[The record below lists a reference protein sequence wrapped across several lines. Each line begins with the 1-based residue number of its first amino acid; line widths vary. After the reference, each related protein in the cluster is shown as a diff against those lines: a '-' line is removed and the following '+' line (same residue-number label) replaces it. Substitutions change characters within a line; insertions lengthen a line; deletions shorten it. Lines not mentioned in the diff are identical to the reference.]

1 MRDSLRKTKIV
12 CTIGPSS
19 SEEDI
24 LKRLIIEGMDV
35 ARLNFSHG
43 NHEFHKDVIRTIRRL
58 EKRLNK
64 PVAIL
69 QDLEGVKIRVSRVV
83 NQSIELRKDSQ
94 VMIFPGEEIGDE
106 KGLYISYPYLLKDVK
121 KGQRLLFDDGLI
133 ELKVIDKTQNCI
145 RARVIEGGIL
155 REKKGVNLPDTKIS
169 LPSFTEKDII
179 DLEFGLNVGIDMVA
193 LSFVRDEDD
202 IKRLKRFL
210 SERKSDI
217 PVIAKIEKPEAIK
230 RIDDIIDASDGIM
243 IARGDLGVEMK
254 PEDIPIVQ
262 KDLIKRANRKG
273 RFVITATQMLESMRE
288 HLRPTRAEVTD
299 VANAVIDG
307 TDAVMLS
314 GETAMGMY
322 PVESVR
328 MMARIIGATERAIRS
343 SPSSFDS
350 IELDTPSAIAHGA
363 KVIAE
368 NVNAR
373 WIVAFTKSG
382 FTARLIS
389 LFRPQVPIIAFTPSE
404 VVLRRLLIHW
414 GIIPFYMKRLMD
426 TDRLIKEVTET
437 LLKKRMVKK
446 GDIVIITGSLPPSFR
461 EGKTNFLKIHRV

>member
-1 MRDSLRKTKIV
+1 MRDHLRKTKIV

-19 SEEDI
+19 SKEDI
-24 LKRLIIEGMDV
+24 LERLIKEGMDV

-43 NHEFHKDVIRTIRRL
+43 NHEFHRDVIRTIRRL

-64 PVAIL
+64 HVAIL
-69 QDLEGVKIRVSRVV
+69 QDLEGIKIRISRLI
-83 NQSIELRKDSQ
+83 NQSIELKKGSE
-94 VMIFPGEEIGDE
+94 VIIFPGKGTGDE
-106 KGLYISYPYLLKDVK
+106 KGFYISYPYLLRDVK
-121 KGQRLLFDDGLI
+121 KGERILLDDGLI
-133 ELKVIDKTQNCI
+133 ELRVIDKRENHL

-155 REKKGVNLPDTKIS
+155 REKKGVNLPDTEIS
-169 LPSFTEKDII
+169 LPSFTEKDMT
-179 DLEFGLNVGIDMVA
+179 DLEFGLRMGIDMVA

-202 IKRLKRFL
+202 VKRLRRFL
-210 SERKSDI
+210 SQRKSDI
-217 PVIAKIEKPEAIK
+217 PIIAKIEKPEAIK

-243 IARGDLGVEMK
+243 VARGDLGVEMK
-254 PEDIPIVQ
+254 PEDVPIVQ

-273 RFVITATQMLESMRE
+273 RFVIIATQMLESMRE

-322 PVESVR
+322 PVESLR
-328 MMARIIGATERAIRS
+328 MMAGIITSTERAIKRF
-343 SPSSFDS
+343 PSSLDYM
-350 IELDTPSAIAHGA
+350 ELDIPSAIAHGA
-363 KVIAE
+363 KVTAE

-389 LFRPQVPIIAFTPSE
+389 MMRPHVPVIAFTPSE

-414 GIIPFYMKRLMD
+414 GIIPFYMKRLMN
-426 TDRLIKEVTET
+426 TDRLINEVSKR
-437 LLKKRMVKK
+437 LLKERMVKK
-446 GDIVIITGSLPPSFR
+446 GDIIIITGSLPPSFR